1 MSDEH
6 IEKLEKTLENFGD
19 FLEEKIGESLV
30 EHKDKAVGKTL
41 ANFGD
46 FLEEKIGEYLVEHKA
61 VWNTLANFGEF
72 LEEIGEFLAEH
83 KEIIVVALVVVGT
96 SLLVGFLDGW
106 ETVLMMIGGSI
117 VPAIFAGLESRS
129 IKEFFKWWGGVYCVS
144 FGGFILVKF
153 GLLPSEY

>member
-1 MSDEH
+1 MSD
-6 IEKLEKTLENFGD
+6 
-19 FLEEKIGESLV
+19 

-41 ANFGD
+41 ANFGE
-46 FLEEKIGEYLVEHKA
+46 FLEEKIGEFLVEHKA

-96 SLLVGFLDGW
+96 SLLMGFFNGW
-106 ETVLMMIGGSI
+106 KTVLTMIGTSI
-117 VPAIFAGLESRS
+117 FPGILWGIGTKS
-129 IKEFFKWWGGVYCVS
+129 IKNFFLGWGAGYLIS
-144 FGGFILVKF
+144 LGWFILATL

>member
-1 MSDEH
+1 MSDDH

-19 FLEEKIGESLV
+19 FLEEKIGEYLV

-61 VWNTLANFGEF
+61 VWKTLANFGDF
-72 LEEIGEFLAEH
+72 LVEH
-83 KEIIVVALVVVGT
+83 KKIIVVVVGT
-96 SLLVGFLDGW
+96 SLLVGFFAGW
-106 ETVLMMIGGSI
+106 ETVLMMIGSGLSI
-117 VPAIFAGLESRS
+117 AVINALYSS
-129 IKEFFKWWGGVYCVS
+129 SMKSFFKAWSVGYCIAL
-144 FGGFILVKF
+144 GGFILVKL